1 MLARIATFVSVLSA
15 ATAPLAAQALEGP
28 RQFRVD
34 YSISILGLN
43 IGKSS
48 FRSTISGD
56 TFSVDGTIQSS
67 GIARLFDSTK
77 GTTSVTGRFEGEEPR
92 PESFLLSYTSGK
104 KKQRTAIAFAEGSV
118 TSTRNEPPNKPPRG
132 KWVALAQGDLRS
144 TTDPIS
150 GTMVRAASLDDVCNR
165 TLKIY
170 DGEMRADLKLAFAG
184 KTKAEAQGYKGAAVT
199 CSAKF
204 IPVSG
209 YRADRDA
216 IQFLKNKSRIRIT
229 FAPLGDTSVYAPIHA
244 SASTE
249 IGTVTI
255 AARRFE
261 EVR

>member
-1 MLARIATFVSVLSA
+1 MNLVSRHVPSPVG
-15 ATAPLAAQALEGP
+15 PLLLGADEEFLRLIWFSTP
-28 RQFRVD
+28 RHP
-34 YSISILGLN
+34 LP
-43 IGKSS
+43 
-48 FRSTISGD
+48 RS
-56 TFSVDGTIQSS
+56 
-67 GIARLFDSTK
+67 
-77 GTTSVTGRFEGEEPR
+77 
-92 PESFLLSYTSGK
+92 
-104 KKQRTAIAFAEGSV
+104 
-118 TSTRNEPPNKPPRG
+118 
-132 KWVALAQGDLRS
+132 VALAQGDLRS

-184 KTKAEAQGYKGAAVT
+184 RTKAEAQGYKGAAVT

-244 SASTE
+244 SATTE

-255 AARRFE
+255 SARRFG